1 MEEIPELNLK
11 LKTTIVKSRWR
22 WRRQT
27 PQEKNDNVVR
37 RLKNK

>member
-1 MEEIPELNLK
+1 MEKIPELNLK

-27 PQEKNDNVVR
+27 PQAKNDNVVR
-37 RLKNK
+37 RLKR